1 MVPVV
6 VQVLVLAVVA
16 VVQVVALANVPVVVL
31 ALHCGAR
38 GRQLSWQFSCLCRD

>member
-1 MVPVV
+1 MVPLV

-31 ALHCGAR
+31 AVHC
-38 GRQLSWQFSCLCRD
+38 